1 MISPTAIW
9 RGWRDVSSRLW
20 TVAALVAVVMTMP
33 SCNADTPPKD
43 TPKPSAASSL
53 PPNPPPSPTQ
63 PTTWAAGLC
72 LDVHLPKPDSQ
83 VPALADCSTAG
94 AQITKLVY
102 QGNGPVECPKDTD
115 GMLDTP
121 TGQQPPRTACL
132 RNRRAPHP
140 GDVGK
145 GGGILRVGDCTLI
158 EDEPVVSVEE
168 RACFDGHGPGRV
180 RSFTKTK
187 KACTRKIWSYAY
199 KWQGSYVCVGP
210 GEDAKKVGPQY
221 ELATCLTAP
230 KTKKRK
236 TVFGTENAIV
246 GGLKKVSCKA
256 KKAWGKV
263 VGYVSIELECRRP
276 ADYSVTSSTTTYGLP
291 FGPDPYPAITCIRR
305 L

>member
-1 MISPTAIW
+1 M
-9 RGWRDVSSRLW
+9 SSKLW
-20 TVAALVAVVMTMP
+20 TVAALVAVMVTVS
-33 SCNADTPPKD
+33 SCDADTPPKD
-43 TPKPSAASSL
+43 TPQPSAASCATSL

-63 PTTWAAGLC
+63 STAWAAGLC
-72 LDVHLPKPDSQ
+72 LDVQMPKPDSQ
-83 VPALADCSTAG
+83 VPALADCALATAG

-121 TGQQPPRTACL
+121 TGLEPPRTVCL

-168 RACFDGHGPGRV
+168 RACYDGHGPGRI
-180 RSFTKTK
+180 RKFTRTK

-199 KWQGSYVCVGP
+199 KWQGSYLCVGP
-210 GEDAKKVGPQY
+210 GEDAKEVGPQY
-221 ELATCLTAP
+221 ALASCLTAP
-230 KTKKRK
+230 KTKRRK
-236 TVFGTENAIV
+236 TVFGTENSIV

-263 VGYVSIELECRRP
+263 VGHVSIEFECRRP
-276 ADYSVTSSTTTYGLP
+276 ADYSVTSSTSTLYGLAS
-291 FGPDPYPAITCIRR
+291 GPDPCPAIICIRR